1 MPTLS
6 PFLLRASYLW
16 PSFSQT
22 NKQIQYTYSVY
33 YLARPHLL
41 CFICFT
47 ILTTTAQNMSY
58 AIYKELYPIYGLINK
73 NENEE
78 ALKSPLYHRL
88 IIWCYTF

>member
-1 MPTLS
+1 MALILS
-6 PFLLRASYLW
+6 
-16 PSFSQT
+16 
-22 NKQIQYTYSVY
+22 NKQTDTIYLLC
-33 YLARPHLL
+33 LARPHLL